1 MQYYKIVGNLPLRF
15 VVEMGLGACIEEWMP
30 LAEQLVEQSVG
41 QPGCSG
47 GVLLY
52 ERYGINRSPASENA
66 RTPYHIAQ
74 ELHQLLVQIEHTEK
88 VILIA
93 HSQGGLYVQQY
104 ARLFPEQVGGILLL
118 DPLSARDYLF
128 KEKLSPKQ
136 YTQSGVDKSSN
147 LILMKKLVKMKMG
160 WLVKKM
166 MKNAPPFYYFQDFPQ
181 KAENVILNSYTNITH
196 LDTAYREYV
205 LAHDKKE
212 IQALEKKEGFPDI
225 PLTLITH
232 DSEFA
237 IKESM
242 EFGNNPREFA
252 EEVEHMWQDIMKEY
266 LTFSKKSKYIQAKS
280 SGHYIHL
287 SDRET
292 VIAETLLLSSFLA

>member
-1 MQYYKIVGNLPLRF
+1 MQYYKIAGKLPLRF

-30 LAEQLVEQSVG
+30 FAEQLVEQSAS

-52 ERYGINRSPASENA
+52 ERYGINRSPAPENT

-74 ELHQLLVQIEHTEK
+74 ELQQLLAQIEHTEK

-93 HSQGGLYVQQY
+93 HSQGGLYAQQY
-104 ARLFPEQVGGILLL
+104 ARLFPERVEGILLL

-128 KEKLSPKQ
+128 KEKLSSKQ

-166 MKNAPPFYYFQDFPQ
+166 MKNAPLFYYFQDFPQ
-181 KAENVILNSYTNITH
+181 KAENVILNSYANITH
-196 LDTAYREYV
+196 LDTAYQEYV

-212 IQALEKKEGFPDI
+212 IQALENMEGFPDI

-242 EFGNNPREFA
+242 EFGNNSREFA

-292 VIAETLLLSSFLA
+292 VIAETLCLSSQ

>member
-52 ERYGINRSPASENA
+52 ERYGINRSPAAENA
-66 RTPYHIAQ
+66 RTPKHIAQ
-74 ELHQLLVQIEHTEK
+74 ELHQLLAQIEHTEK

-93 HSQGGLYVQQY
+93 HSQGGLYAQQY
-104 ARLFPEQVGGILLL
+104 ARLFQEQVGGILLL
-118 DPLSARDYLF
+118 DPLSARDFLF

-136 YTQSGVDKSSN
+136 YAKSGVDKSSN
-147 LILMKKLVKMKMG
+147 LILMKKLAKMKMG

-237 IKESM
+237 IRESM
-242 EFGNNPREFA
+242 QFGNNPREFA
-252 EEVEHMWQDIMKEY
+252 EAVENMWQDIMKEY

-292 VIAETLLLSSFLA
+292 VIEETLLLSSFLA

>member
-1 MQYYKIVGNLPLRF
+1 MQYYKIAGKLPLRF

-30 LAEQLVEQSVG
+30 FAEQLVEQSAS

-52 ERYGINRSPASENA
+52 ERYGINRSPAPENT

-74 ELHQLLVQIEHTEK
+74 ELQQLLAQIEHTEK

-93 HSQGGLYVQQY
+93 HSQGGLYAQQY
-104 ARLFPEQVGGILLL
+104 ARLFPERVEGILLL

-128 KEKLSPKQ
+128 KEKLSSKQ

-166 MKNAPPFYYFQDFPQ
+166 MKNAPLFYYFQDFPQ
-181 KAENVILNSYTNITH
+181 KAENVILNSYANITH
-196 LDTAYREYV
+196 LDTAYQEYV

-212 IQALEKKEGFPDI
+212 IQALENREGFPDI

-252 EEVEHMWQDIMKEY
+252 EAVEHMWQDIMKEY

-292 VIAETLLLSSFLA
+292 VIEETLLLSSFLA

>member
-1 MQYYKIVGNLPLRF
+1 MQYYKIAGKLPLRF

-30 LAEQLVEQSVG
+30 FAEQLVEQSAS

-52 ERYGINRSPASENA
+52 ERYGINRSPAPENT

-74 ELHQLLVQIEHTEK
+74 ELQQLLAQIEHTEK

-93 HSQGGLYVQQY
+93 HSQGGLYAQQY
-104 ARLFPEQVGGILLL
+104 ARLFPERVEGILLL

-128 KEKLSPKQ
+128 KEKLSSKQ

-166 MKNAPPFYYFQDFPQ
+166 MKNAPPFYYFQNFSS
-181 KAENVILNSYTNITH
+181 KEENVILNSYTNITH
-196 LDTAYREYV
+196 LDTAYQEYV

-242 EFGNNPREFA
+242 QFGNNTREFA
-252 EEVEHMWQDIMKEY
+252 EKVENMWQDIMKEY
-266 LTFSKKSKYIQAKS
+266 LTFSKTTKYIQAKS

-287 SDRET
+287 SDMET
-292 VIAETLLLSSFLA
+292 VIEETLLLSSFLA

>member
-1 MQYYKIVGNLPLRF
+1 MQYYKIVGKLPLRF

-30 LAEQLVEQSVG
+30 FAEQLVEQSAS

-196 LDTAYREYV
+196 LDTAYQEYV

-212 IQALEKKEGFPDI
+212 IQALENREGFPDI

-242 EFGNNPREFA
+242 EFGNNSREFA

-266 LTFSKKSKYIQAKS
+266 LTFSKTTKYIQAKS

-287 SDRET
+287 SDGET

>member
-30 LAEQLVEQSVG
+30 LAERLVEQSAG

-52 ERYGINRSPASENA
+52 ERYGINRSPATENV
-66 RTPYHIAQ
+66 RTPKHIAQ
-74 ELHQLLVQIEHTEK
+74 ELHQLLAQIEHTEK

-93 HSQGGLYVQQY
+93 HSQGGLYAPQY

-136 YTQSGVDKSSN
+136 YTKSGVDKSGN
-147 LILMKKLVKMKMG
+147 LILMKKLAKMKMG

-166 MKNAPPFYYFQDFPQ
+166 MKNAPPFYYFKNFSSE
-181 KAENVILNSYTNITH
+181 AENAILNSYTNITH
-196 LDTAYREYV
+196 LDTAYQEYV

-212 IQALEKKEGFPDI
+212 IQALESREGFPDI

-242 EFGNNPREFA
+242 QFGNNPREFA
-252 EEVEHMWQDIMKEY
+252 EEVENMWQDIMKEY
-266 LTFSKKSKYIQAKS
+266 LTFSKTTKYIQAKS

-287 SDRET
+287 SDMET
-292 VIAETLLLSSFLA
+292 VIAETLLLSAE

>member
-30 LAEQLVEQSVG
+30 LAEQLVEQSAG

-66 RTPYHIAQ
+66 RTPFHIAQ
-74 ELHQLLVQIEHTEK
+74 ELHQLLEQLEHAEK

-93 HSQGGLYVQQY
+93 HSQGGLYAQQY
-104 ARLFPEQVGGILLL
+104 VRLFPEQVGGILLL
-118 DPLSARDYLF
+118 DPLSAGDYLF
-128 KEKLSPKQ
+128 QEKLSPKQ
-136 YTQSGVDKSSN
+136 YAKSGVDKSNN
-147 LILMKKLVKMKMG
+147 LILMKKLAKMKMG

-166 MKNAPPFYYFQDFPQ
+166 MKNAPPFYYFRNFST

-196 LDTAYREYV
+196 LDTAYQVYV

-242 EFGNNPREFA
+242 EFGNNSREFA

-292 VIAETLLLSSFLA
+292 VIAETLCLSSQ